1 MAQRILD
8 RYFVAGGKSQDDP
21 FRSKPVP
28 AAKPSRHLTEL
39 LVAGNFV
46 EVFLAKEGHDGL
58 IGINYLEKIQLP
70 TLPSIWGAMLAGV
83 TWVLMGA
90 GIPRAIPGTLD
101 RLAEG
106 QAVELRLEVQ
116 DAPSGEEYF
125 TRFDPGEFSGGHA
138 PTLTRPRFIAIISS
152 STLGTMLVKR
162 SNGRVDGFVVE
173 GPTAGG
179 HNAPPR
185 GQITL
190 SREGEPI
197 YGNRDI
203 PDLSTIKALGLP
215 FWLAGGCAEP
225 QQIAEARRQGAAG
238 VQVGTAFAYCEESD
252 LDPELKEQVLAMS
265 RDGQAH
271 VMTDPIASP
280 TGFPFKVVQKDE
292 TLSDSGLYEK
302 RQRIC
307 DLGYLRHA
315 YRKENGKL
323 GWRCPSE
330 PVEDYVRKGGDEK
343 DTRGR
348 KCICNALLANIGFG
362 QVQRDRETE
371 LPLVTSGDD
380 VAKVA
385 RFLEP
390 GSNSYTAA
398 DVIDYLLAGVKES
411 LPTGGNS
418 RGRRQADR
426 PASPTRAG

>member
-1 MAQRILD
+1 
-8 RYFVAGGKSQDDP
+8 
-21 FRSKPVP
+21 
-28 AAKPSRHLTEL
+28 
-39 LVAGNFV
+39 
-46 EVFLAKEGHDGL
+46 
-58 IGINYLEKIQLP
+58 
-70 TLPSIWGAMLAGV
+70 
-83 TWVLMGA
+83 
-90 GIPRAIPGTLD
+90 
-101 RLAEG
+101 
-106 QAVELRLEVQ
+106 
-116 DAPSGEEYF
+116 
-125 TRFDPGEFSGGHA
+125 
-138 PTLTRPRFIAIISS
+138 
-152 STLGTMLVKR
+152 
-162 SNGRVDGFVVE
+162 
-173 GPTAGG
+173 
-179 HNAPPR
+179 
-185 GQITL
+185 
-190 SREGEPI
+190 
-197 YGNRDI
+197 
-203 PDLSTIKALGLP
+203 
-215 FWLAGGCAEP
+215 
-225 QQIAEARRQGAAG
+225 
-238 VQVGTAFAYCEESD
+238 VGTAFAYCEESD

-265 RDGQAH
+265 RDGQAQ

-348 KCICNALLANIGFG
+348 KCICNALLANIALG

-418 RGRRQADR
+418 RGWRQADR
-426 PASPTRAG
+426 PTSPTRAG

>member
-1 MAQRILD
+1 
-8 RYFVAGGKSQDDP
+8 
-21 FRSKPVP
+21 
-28 AAKPSRHLTEL
+28 
-39 LVAGNFV
+39 
-46 EVFLAKEGHDGL
+46 
-58 IGINYLEKIQLP
+58 
-70 TLPSIWGAMLAGV
+70 
-83 TWVLMGA
+83 
-90 GIPRAIPGTLD
+90 
-101 RLAEG
+101 
-106 QAVELRLEVQ
+106 
-116 DAPSGEEYF
+116 
-125 TRFDPGEFSGGHA
+125 
-138 PTLTRPRFIAIISS
+138 
-152 STLGTMLVKR
+152 MLVKR

-197 YGNRDI
+197 YGDRDI

-225 QQIAEARRQGAAG
+225 QRIAEARRQWAAG

-265 RDGQAH
+265 RDGQAQ

-348 KCICNALLANIGFG
+348 KCICNALLANIALG

-385 RFLEP
+385 RFLKP

-418 RGRRQADR
+418 RGWRQADR
-426 PASPTRAG
+426 PTSPTRAG